1 MVHWRC
7 HRAVLKC
14 DRWVPAMAAQGQKKA
29 HKPSQPLKTESKDGF
44 VITLRSG
51 SAEISTRQGGQPQQQ
66 EVCKNY
72 LAGRCG
78 NGDRCRRLHEPA
90 GVPQSS
96 AKSTQA
102 EGIQVVCVSP
112 TVTISRERNGSK
124 EEAREVCKNFLAGRC
139 RDGDKC
145 RRLHQPAAASQ
156 NTMAEKGRPEPQ
168 KQRDQKSKNKGEANK
183 ARTQPEQ
190 QALQKGR
197 TEPQKQKDQKSKGD
211 TNKNKTQP
219 EQQAPG
225 KGRPEPQKQRD
236 QKSKSKNKGEA
247 KKAEDR
253 PEQQKQRKQAS
264 KQAEPKQPKKKQ
276 EAQQQPDP
284 GSVED
289 PERALRLKA
298 LAAEA
303 FERMEALKRQKSN
316 GKVQTP
322 SQPSRTQSAQLV
334 PSESPPDIAPSPPR
348 SSSDPEHRPPP
359 SPPKVTSPT
368 TNTPSGFSGK
378 EELQKALASMEAW
391 EVAELVANALTR
403 AAGGPLP
410 SVAGRSSTAARME
423 TPQMDAAEY
432 RRVISVMMVEDAR
445 VICAAEGVDAP
456 EDAPVEELRQLLL
469 DHFGCGGDES
479 RTEVADQG
487 EEVKAEIGDGEA
499 IRVGDAEE
507 EDAAPSA
514 EAAARRRKLLMM
526 EPTDGEFM
534 LDPATQRVS
543 SAEQA

>member
-1 MVHWRC
+1 MPL
-7 HRAVLKC
+7 AIGGAILKC

-156 NTMAEKGRPEPQ
+156 NTMAE
-168 KQRDQKSKNKGEANK
+168 
-183 ARTQPEQ
+183 
-190 QALQKGR
+190 
-197 TEPQKQKDQKSKGD
+197 
-211 TNKNKTQP
+211 
-219 EQQAPG
+219 

-410 SVAGRSSTAARME
+410 SVAGRSSTSCQLA
-423 TPQMDAAEY
+423 T
-432 RRVISVMMVEDAR
+432 RV
-445 VICAAEGVDAP
+445 
-456 EDAPVEELRQLLL
+456 
-469 DHFGCGGDES
+469 S
-479 RTEVADQG
+479 RTPRSNKSG
-487 EEVKAEIGDGEA
+487 E
-499 IRVGDAEE
+499 
-507 EDAAPSA
+507 
-514 EAAARRRKLLMM
+514 
-526 EPTDGEFM
+526 
-534 LDPATQRVS
+534 
-543 SAEQA
+543 

>member
-1 MVHWRC
+1 
-7 HRAVLKC
+7 
-14 DRWVPAMAAQGQKKA
+14 MAAQGQKKA

-72 LAGRCG
+72 LAGRCR

-156 NTMAEKGRPEPQ
+156 NTMAE
-168 KQRDQKSKNKGEANK
+168 
-183 ARTQPEQ
+183 
-190 QALQKGR
+190 
-197 TEPQKQKDQKSKGD
+197 
-211 TNKNKTQP
+211 
-219 EQQAPG
+219 

-456 EDAPVEELRQLLL
+456 EDTPVEELRQLLL

-543 SAEQA
+543 SAEQG

>member
-1 MVHWRC
+1 
-7 HRAVLKC
+7 
-14 DRWVPAMAAQGQKKA
+14 MAAQGQKKA

-51 SAEISTRQGGQPQQQ
+51 SAEISTRQDGQPQQQ

-72 LAGRCG
+72 LAGRCA
-78 NGDRCRRLHEPA
+78 NGGRCRRLHEPA
-90 GVPQSS
+90 GVQQSS
-96 AKSTQA
+96 AKSTRA
-102 EGIQVVCVSP
+102 DGIEVVCVSP

-124 EEAREVCKNFLAGRC
+124 EEGKEVCKNYLAGRC

-145 RRLHQPAAASQ
+145 RRLHQSAAVSQ
-156 NTMAEKGRPEPQ
+156 NAMAEKGRIEPQKQKDLKSKGDTKKPKTQPEQQAPEKGRPEPQ
-168 KQRDQKSKNKGEANK
+168 KQQDQKSKNKGETNK
-183 ARTQPEQ
+183 ARTQPEL
-190 QALQKGR
+190 QALEKGS
-197 TEPQKQKDQKSKGD
+197 PQ
-211 TNKNKTQP
+211 
-219 EQQAPG
+219 
-225 KGRPEPQKQRD
+225 PQKQRD
-236 QKSKSKNKGEA
+236 KKSKNKGEA
-247 KKAEDR
+247 KKAEDP
-253 PEQQKQRKQAS
+253 PEQQRQRKQAS
-264 KQAEPKQPKKKQ
+264 KQAEPKQPKKQ
-276 EAQQQPDP
+276 EPDP
-284 GSVED
+284 GAAED

-303 FERMEALKRQKSN
+303 FERMEALKRQKSS

-322 SQPSRTQSAQLV
+322 SQPSRTQSSQLV

-359 SPPKVTSPT
+359 PSPKVASPT

-391 EVAELVANALTR
+391 EVAELVANALIR
-403 AAGGPLP
+403 AAGGPLS
-410 SVAGRSSTAARME
+410 SVAGRSSTAARTE

-445 VICAAEGVDAP
+445 VICAAEGVEAP
-456 EDAPVEELRQLLL
+456 ENAPVEELRQLLL
-469 DHFGCGGDES
+469 DHFGCGDEVS
-479 RTEVADQG
+479 AEVAGQG
-487 EEVKAEIGDGEA
+487 EDVKAENRAGES
-499 IRVGDAEE
+499 IRVGD

-514 EAAARRRKLLMM
+514 EAAERRRKLLSM